1 MGAPAVS
8 PLVIGCGVLEPE
20 LRRLAAAGGPGFDL
34 ALLPAAL
41 HLDPDRLARA
51 LGAQLARTASLDAR
65 VFYGV
70 CHPGLERLVQAHGR
84 RRIRGLNCVEMLLG
98 AARYREE
105 LEAGSYFLLE
115 AWAQGFEAALVR
127 TFGGLALAA
136 EVFQG
141 AHTRLLAIRT
151 PCSGDFSAAAE
162 AASRAVGLP
171 LAWTTVELDHLAAV
185 LRELLAPEGVP

>member
-1 MGAPAVS
+1 MS
-8 PLVIGCGVLEPE
+8 PLVPPVLIGCGVLGPE
-20 LRRLAAAGGPGFDL
+20 LRRLAAAGAPAFDL
-34 ALLPAAL
+34 ALLPAEL
-41 HLDPDRLARA
+41 HLDPERLAQV

-84 RRIRGLNCVEMLLG
+84 RRSRGLNCVEMLLG
-98 AARYREE
+98 PARYREE

-115 AWAQGFEAALVR
+115 AWAPGFEAALAR
-127 TFGGLALAA
+127 TFGGRPAVAA
-136 EVFQG
+136 EVFRG

-151 PCSGDFSAAAE
+151 PCSGDFTAAAE

-171 LAWTTVELDHLAAV
+171 LVWTTVELDHLAAV
-185 LRELLAPEGVP
+185 VGELLGPEARP